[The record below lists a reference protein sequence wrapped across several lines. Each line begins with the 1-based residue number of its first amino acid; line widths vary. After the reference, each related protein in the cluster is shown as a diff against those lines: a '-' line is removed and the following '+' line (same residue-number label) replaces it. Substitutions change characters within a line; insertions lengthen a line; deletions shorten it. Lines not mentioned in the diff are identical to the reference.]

1 MHPISK
7 STAKVAAQ
15 NFSRKY
21 IALGRIVNQW
31 PEIIGQDMA
40 DKAQPIKLRYR
51 KDPKTKKALA
61 TLEIATSNALATT
74 LPYRKGLVL
83 ERINQIFG
91 NGWITD
97 IKFTATE
104 LEQKI
109 VPKTRKPP
117 SLSGTDK
124 KYITDTL
131 AQIEDPDIKARL
143 ESFGKHML
151 LTKKD
156 KTK

>member
-1 MHPISK
+1 MRHLSE

-31 PEIIGQDMA
+31 AEIIGADMA
-40 DKAQPIKLRYR
+40 DKAQPIKIRYR

-74 LPYRKGLVL
+74 LPYRKGLIL
-83 ERINQIFG
+83 ERINHIFG
-91 NGWITD
+91 KDWITD
-97 IKFTATE
+97 IKFTASE

-109 VPKTRKPP
+109 EAKVRKKA
-117 SLSGTDK
+117 SLTDEDE

-131 AQIEDPDIKARL
+131 AQIDDPDIKARL

-151 LTKKD
+151 LTRKD